1 MRKLSDVINLML
13 AVIPDGEDPAIATN
27 LRDILTIPFRLAF
40 DVPESTWGWEGVRGV
55 VAAVSGWY
63 KSPHTALPLRF
74 THADRWRAAVL
85 AIWRDTTID
94 ALEEEGIVKVEPEPR
109 KVFTWVDRVQAALGS
124 AWTVYVSTHNDL
136 GDDYIGHAQCG
147 DIAPRPHIE
156 IRHYDNGGTPTL
168 RFVPVLHEATG
179 FAEAGAAWHAFG
191 VSAAIASTLNA
202 QRIAF

>member
-1 MRKLSDVINLML
+1 MRQLSDVINMML
-13 AVIPDGEDPAIATN
+13 AVIPEGESSAKA
-27 LRDILTIPFRLAF
+27 LRDLLANPHRLAF
-40 DVPESTWGWEGVRGV
+40 DIPEHEWAWGPAGGHVRD
-55 VAAVSGWY
+55 AVGWY
-63 KSPHTALPLRF
+63 TYPSPSLPLRF
-74 THADRWRAAVL
+74 GHADRWRAAVL
-85 AIWRDTTID
+85 AIWRDTTIE

-191 VSAAIASTLNA
+191 VSSATVVKLNGMD
-202 QRIAF
+202 IAF